1 MSSRRKM
8 AAFAAGAV
16 VAALAAG
23 TLVRP
28 DHTNPPTD
36 PAHTLRSRTGNTS
49 ALADVVDRAC
59 GDCHSNATEWRWYT
73 RVAPLS
79 WIMASAVRK
88 GRDAVNFSEWATY
101 SPATRRALL
110 EQSCR
115 DARTGTMPV
124 RAYLTFRPDA
134 KLSARDV
141 ETICTTSQKE
151 VDDAND
157 ERSRF

>member
-1 MSSRRKM
+1 M

-36 PAHTLRSRTGNTS
+36 PAHPLRSRIGNTS
-49 ALADVVDRAC
+49 HALPSSIVRPEAR
-59 GDCHSNATEWRWYT
+59 
-73 RVAPLS
+73 LS
-79 WIMASAVRK
+79 S
-88 GRDAVNFSEWATY
+88 
-101 SPATRRALL
+101 
-110 EQSCR
+110 
-115 DARTGTMPV
+115 
-124 RAYLTFRPDA
+124 
-134 KLSARDV
+134 RDV

-157 ERSRF
+157 QGSRF